1 MSQTGDSGRKG
12 ERRRK
17 MMEGMRETRGSRWT
31 GIIKEAA
38 KPYLNT
44 SSNKIMTCIRDG
56 MGDNTEMDEFL
67 GNSQTA
73 FDPPFPLFS
82 KNYIVDFFFNF
93 ILKKPC

>member
-38 KPYLNT
+38 KLYLNTMPIT
-44 SSNKIMTCIRDG
+44 SSNKIMISTK
-56 MGDNTEMDEFL
+56 TDEISE
-67 GNSQTA
+67 NS
-73 FDPPFPLFS
+73 
-82 KNYIVDFFFNF
+82 
-93 ILKKPC
+93 